1 MGTWGLA
8 ISSNDTYADVYANF
22 FDLYDNGLDVA
33 EISEKLITTN
43 QEIINDIDESNN
55 FWFALAKAQ
64 WQCKQLDNTILERIS
79 VIIETGVDLDL
90 WKKLG
95 AGEKEIKKR
104 KVVLD
109 KFLTDLQ
116 TEKLK
121 ARGRKKKVI
130 RQPVFEKG
138 DCLIF
143 KLENGNYGG
152 VVVLEAIKDTEYG
165 WNLLAA
171 TRINQSSKP
180 TIEDFDKAEALV
192 INYYDNAKEELN
204 IGWYLPIRHKNVVHL
219 IEKIDHIDV
228 QIKYEI
234 NGSMIVHMA
243 DFDIYMIQA
252 IEKQLEY
259 EKTKPRPTTKQ
270 TIKKLT
276 KEYLDS

>member
-8 ISSNDTYADVYANF
+8 ISSNDTYADVYTDF
-22 FDLYDNGLDVA
+22 FDLYDDGLDVA

-43 QEIINDIDESNN
+43 QEIINDIYDSNN

-64 WQCKQLDNTILERIS
+64 WQCKQLDNKILERIRI
-79 VIIETGVDLDL
+79 IIETGADLDV
-90 WKKLG
+90 WQKLG
-95 AGEKEIKKR
+95 ISEKEIKKR

-109 KFLTDLQ
+109 KFLIDLQ
-116 TEKLK
+116 TEKPK

-152 VVVLEAIKDTEYG
+152 VVVLEAIKDTEQG

-171 TRINQSSKP
+171 TRINQPNKP
-180 TIEDFDKAEALV
+180 TIKDFDKAEALV
-192 INYYDNAKEELN
+192 INYYANAEEKLN
-204 IGWYLPIRHKNVVHL
+204 IGWYLPVRHKDVVHL
-219 IEKIDHIDV
+219 IEKVDHIDV

-234 NGSMIVHMA
+234 NSSMVGLMA
-243 DFDIYMIQA
+243 DFDIYMIQE

-259 EKTKPRPTTKQ
+259 EKTKPQPATKQ

-276 KEYLDS
+276 KKE